1 MNSNIIN
8 VILIKKCYQKRDS
21 YEGCGKYSVRFEK
34 ITYAWEQR
42 KLSDCAEFRRGSF
55 PQPYG
60 NKDWYDGKGA
70 MPFVQV
76 ADVSSDMKLVNDTKQ
91 KISKLAQP
99 MSVFAEK
106 GSVLVTL
113 QGSIGRV
120 AITQYGAFVD
130 RTVLIFDKYKD
141 DIDKKF
147 WAYIIKEK
155 FEYEA
160 KKAPG
165 GTIKTITKEVLAN
178 FDLMLPCYAEQSILA
193 DYLIKLDHLITL
205 HQRKCDE
212 TKQLKKFML
221 QKMFPKNGEKNPEI
235 RFEGFTDDWE
245 QRKLSEI
252 CERIT
257 RKNRNNESDLPLTIA
272 SQFGLID
279 QRDFFNKVVAA
290 KDMSNYY
297 LLKKGEFAYNK
308 SYSNGFDYG
317 SIKRLNAYKQGCL
330 STLYICFGIT
340 SDEVESDY
348 LECFFDTLKWY
359 GDLSMICA
367 EGARNHGL
375 LNVDTKGFF
384 DEVTVDLP
392 KSLEE
397 QKRISVYMNALNRLI
412 TLHQRKCYELKN
424 LKQYMANHM
433 FVNQST
439 KCDRNIATNHKKLQ
453 ERTKEMGELESVI
466 EQRLIDQ
473 LCGGD
478 SQWTYRKDIRT
489 EEQLW
494 DNFKY
499 ILEQNNKAKLN
510 DMPLSESEFAK
521 IKNDVSHASFYDAG
535 KWQVGENGKV
545 YVHVQRGNET
555 LHLVVMNNEHIA
567 GGTSVYEVINQYQ
580 AFKTDEVDDK
590 RDRRF
595 DVTLLINGIPMI
607 HIELKNKDHSY
618 MDGYRQIEK
627 YISEGKFR
635 GLFSNIQMFVVSNA
649 VDTKYFAAARAAE
662 LAEGK
667 KFITGWVDNENY
679 PVCDYLDFAK
689 AVLRIPQA
697 HEMIAKYTVLDNEK
711 KKLLI
716 LRPYQIHAIEAM
728 RAASKRSISGYIWH
742 TTGSGKTMTSYKA
755 TRNLLMDIPSI
766 EKTIFL
772 IDRKDLDMQTKMAFQ
787 SYADNDTID
796 VDDTENVDALIRRLT
811 DGNRQMIV
819 TTRQKLQTMIAKRLQ
834 EGTKEYDKI
843 RNLRVA
849 FVVDECHRAVTPET
863 KRKIERFFAHSLWY
877 GFTGTPIFEENRYEQ
892 KGDLPQTTDE
902 LYGACL
908 HSYTIKNAIHD
919 EAVLG
924 FMVENLGPKKEDV
937 DDAVFETEEHMR
949 QVLDVVLNQSYTKL
963 GMQNGKGRTYEG
975 ILTVG
980 SIAKAQ
986 RYYELLKRIKAG
998 KDALKINEE
1007 ICKVVPDF
1015 PKFAITYSVTENDEA
1030 STVNQDKMR
1039 ESLQDYNEMFGT
1051 HYDVENIN
1059 AYNSN
1064 LNDRLARKEKR
1075 YMERSQQ
1082 LDLVIVVNRLLTGFD
1097 APCLSTLYMDRSPM
1111 SPQDI
1116 IQAFSRTNRLFDANK
1131 TYGQVV
1137 TFQSPKDFKKEIDR
1151 ALRLYSRGGEG
1162 VAVSEDWESVLDVF
1176 SIDIKTIHALGRTP
1190 EEISQLSREQKKSF
1204 IYAFRS
1210 LDKSFAHLKAFSRY
1224 REELLADYDFSQEEY
1239 ENYAAMYKNVME
1251 ELKKPKDEAENDNP
1265 VMDDY
1270 DLIAYSKM
1278 RVDFEYIVELLQGLV
1293 NYLDQSS
1300 NDFQD
1305 AIFAKNILAL
1315 REISKEFAEDNQK
1328 LGELL
1333 EQVIDNIEQDKDRYK
1348 GQDIAVVVNQ
1358 MRYDAID
1365 TEIKTFA
1372 KLWNLNEDDVRY
1384 EVYNYRDGEMA
1395 NENTFKDRA
1404 YASYKE
1410 GVEEPMPKFKFRKI
1424 IVEKFK
1430 HDLMENVLPLRN

>member
-1 MNSNIIN
+1 MNTPKI
-8 VILIKKCYQKRDS
+8 
-21 YEGCGKYSVRFEK
+21 RFK
-34 ITYAWEQR
+34 GFTDDWEQR
-42 KLSDCAEFRRGSF
+42 KVGEVTKELLDYDNFSSGLPLLTSSRSGLMYQSEYRGNATTENENTLFSVVPLNACTYRHMSDDSTFHL
-55 PQPYG
+55 
-60 NKDWYDGKGA
+60 NINT
-70 MPFVQV
+70 
-76 ADVSSDMKLVNDTKQ
+76 L
-91 KISKLAQP
+91 
-99 MSVFAEK
+99 EK
-106 GSVLVTL
+106 GLVSKEYPVFQENESNLKFIVQYINSSNSFTKFCTEQKKGGTRTRLYYKTL
-113 QGSIGRV
+113 CE
-120 AITQYGAFVD
+120 
-130 RTVLIFDKYKD
+130 YKLMMPS
-141 DIDKKF
+141 
-147 WAYIIKEK
+147 IKEQN
-155 FEYEA
+155 
-160 KKAPG
+160 
-165 GTIKTITKEVLAN
+165 KTAN
-178 FDLMLPCYAEQSILA
+178 FFDT
-193 DYLIKLDHLITL
+193 LDHLITL

-235 RFEGFTDDWE
+235 RFKGFTDDWE
-245 QRKLSEI
+245 QRKLGEL
-252 CERIT
+252 CNIT
-257 RKNRNNESDLPLTIA
+257 TGKLDANAMVSDGQYDFYTSGIDVFKIDVAAFEGPAITIA
-272 SQFGLID
+272 G
-279 QRDFFNKVVAA
+279 
-290 KDMSNYY
+290 
-297 LLKKGEFAYNK
+297 
-308 SYSNGFDYG
+308 NGASVGYMHLADGKF
-317 SIKRLNAYKQGCL
+317 NAYQRTYVL
-330 STLYICFGIT
+330 TDFLADRQF
-340 SDEVESDY
+340 
-348 LECFFDTLKWY
+348 
-359 GDLSMICA
+359 
-367 EGARNHGL
+367 
-375 LNVDTKGFF
+375 LNVAIGNELPNKIQE
-384 DEVTVDLP
+384 EVRGSGIPYIVLNMLTDLAIP
-392 KSLEE
+392 FPSHEE
-397 QKRISVYMNALNRLI
+397 QYAIGVYFQQLDHLI
-412 TLHQRKCYELKN
+412 TLHQRKCCELKK

-433 FVNQST
+433 FVNQSI

-819 TTRQKLQTMIAKRLQ
+819 TTRQKLQTMITKRLQ
-834 EGTKEYDKI
+834 EGTKEYEKI

-863 KRKIERFFAHSLWY
+863 KRRIERFFAHSLWY

-1039 ESLQDYNEMFGT
+1039 ESLQDYNAMFGT
-1051 HYDVENIN
+1051 HYDIENIN

-1176 SIDIKTIHALGRTP
+1176 SIDVKTIHALGRTP

-1251 ELKKPKDEAENDNP
+1251 ELKKPKDEAENDDP
-1265 VMDDY
+1265 VMDDS
-1270 DLIAYSKM
+1270 DC
-1278 RVDFEYIVELLQGLV
+1278 VQ
-1293 NYLDQSS
+1293 
-1300 NDFQD
+1300 QD
-1305 AIFAKNILAL
+1305 AGGFRVYCRIVAGI
-1315 REISKEFAEDNQK
+1315 
-1328 LGELL
+1328 GELSGSV
-1333 EQVIDNIEQDKDRYK
+1333 EQ
-1348 GQDIAVVVNQ
+1348 
-1358 MRYDAID
+1358 
-1365 TEIKTFA
+1365 
-1372 KLWNLNEDDVRY
+1372 
-1384 EVYNYRDGEMA
+1384 
-1395 NENTFKDRA
+1395 
-1404 YASYKE
+1404 
-1410 GVEEPMPKFKFRKI
+1410 
-1424 IVEKFK
+1424 
-1430 HDLMENVLPLRN
+1430 

>member
-1 MNSNIIN
+1 MGEVCEIKDSARIPNSEWSESGVPYIRASDVTNENTDGVLFISQERYEFYKNRTGAPTKDDVLFNGGGEIGKSLLITDEKPIYVQGGAVLYAQTSKSRELVGQYLKTYFETTN
-8 VILIKKCYQKRDS
+8 AKSYIDAASAGGTMRHFTLKPSQIMRILMP
-21 YEGCGKYSVRFEK
+21 SVEEQEK
-34 ITYAWEQR
+34 IGEY
-42 KLSDCAEFRRGSF
+42 
-55 PQPYG
+55 
-60 NKDWYDGKGA
+60 
-70 MPFVQV
+70 
-76 ADVSSDMKLVNDTKQ
+76 
-91 KISKLAQP
+91 
-99 MSVFAEK
+99 FA
-106 GSVLVTL
+106 
-113 QGSIGRV
+113 
-120 AITQYGAFVD
+120 
-130 RTVLIFDKYKD
+130 
-141 DIDKKF
+141 
-147 WAYIIKEK
+147 
-155 FEYEA
+155 
-160 KKAPG
+160 
-165 GTIKTITKEVLAN
+165 N
-178 FDLMLPCYAEQSILA
+178 
-193 DYLIKLDHLITL
+193 LDQLITL

-221 QKMFPKNGEKNPEI
+221 QKMFPENGEKNPEI

-245 QRKLSEI
+245 QRKFGEI
-252 CERIT
+252 VLR
-257 RKNRNNESDLPLTIA
+257 ESLARESTIDLPYVEYEDVIA
-272 SQFGLID
+272 EEGRI
-279 QRDFFNKVVAA
+279 NKDIR
-290 KDMSNYY
+290 KKEGI
-297 LLKKGEFAYNK
+297 KKGIFFDGSQVLYGKLRPYLHNWLNPDFSGVAVGDWWVLKPNNVDKNFIYRLIQTQQFDDIANQSTGSKMPRADWNLVSNTEFAIPTSQVEQTKIGGY
-308 SYSNGFDYG
+308 F
-317 SIKRLNAYKQGCL
+317 
-330 STLYICFGIT
+330 STL
-340 SDEVESDY
+340 D
-348 LECFFDTLKWY
+348 
-359 GDLSMICA
+359 
-367 EGARNHGL
+367 N
-375 LNVDTKGFF
+375 
-384 DEVTVDLP
+384 
-392 KSLEE
+392 
-397 QKRISVYMNALNRLI
+397 LI
-412 TLHQRKCYELKN
+412 TLHQRKCCELKK

-510 DMPLSESEFAK
+510 DMPLSDSEFAK

-627 YISEGKFR
+627 YVSEGKFR
-635 GLFSNIQMFVVSNA
+635 GLFSNVQMFVVSNA
-649 VDTKYFAAARAAE
+649 VDTKYFAAATAAE
-662 LAEGK
+662 LDKGK
-667 KFITGWVDNENY
+667 KFITGWVDEENS
-679 PVCDYLDFAK
+679 PVCDYLDFAE

-697 HEMIAKYTVLDNEK
+697 HEMIAKYMVLDNEK

-728 RAASKRSISGYIWH
+728 RAASKRGMSGFIWH

-766 EKTIFL
+766 EKTVFL

-796 VDDTENVDALIRRLT
+796 VDDTENVDALIRRMA

-819 TTRQKLQTMIAKRLQ
+819 TTRQKLQTMITKKLQ
-834 EGTKEYDKI
+834 EGTKEYEKI

-902 LYGACL
+902 LYGKCL
-908 HSYTIKNAIHD
+908 HSYTIQNAIHD

-937 DDAVFETEEHMR
+937 DESVFETEEHMR

-986 RYYELLKRIKAG
+986 RYYELLKRIKEG

-1137 TFQSPKDFKKEIDR
+1137 TFQSPKDFKKKIDR
-1151 ALRLYSRGGEG
+1151 ALELYSRGGES
-1162 VAVSEDWESVLDVF
+1162 VAISEDWESVREAF
-1176 SIDIKTIHALGRTP
+1176 SIAVKTIHAIGRTP

-1251 ELKKPKDEAENDNP
+1251 ELKKPKDEAENDDP

-1430 HDLMENVLPLRN
+1430 HDLMENVLPLRD

>member
-1 MNSNIIN
+1 MCKRIFKEQTSEEGEVPFYKIGTFGGIPDAYITRELFEEYKKNYQYPNKGD
-8 VILIKKCYQKRDS
+8 ILIS
-21 YEGCGKYSVRFEK
+21 AS
-34 ITYAWEQR
+34 
-42 KLSDCAEFRRGSF
+42 
-55 PQPYG
+55 
-60 NKDWYDGKGA
+60 
-70 MPFVQV
+70 
-76 ADVSSDMKLVNDTKQ
+76 
-91 KISKLAQP
+91 
-99 MSVFAEK
+99 
-106 GSVLVTL
+106 
-113 QGSIGRV
+113 GSIGRTV
-120 AITQYGAFVD
+120 EYTGKDEYYQDSNIVWLKHENDLDNSFLKVLYGV
-130 RTVLIFDKYKD
+130 IE
-141 DIDKKF
+141 
-147 WAYIIKEK
+147 WSCE
-155 FEYEA
+155 
-160 KKAPG
+160 G
-165 GTIKTITKEVLAN
+165 STIKRLYNDN
-178 FDLMLPCYAEQSILA
+178 FLKTEFMLPKIEEQIKIGEYFS
-193 DYLIKLDHLITL
+193 KLDHLITL

-245 QRKLSEI
+245 QRKVSELF
-252 CERIT
+252 RVT
-257 RKNRNNESDLPLTIA
+257 RGYVLAATQTNTTKTDEKPYPVYS
-272 SQFGLID
+272 SQTKDKGL
-279 QRDFFNKVVAA
+279 
-290 KDMSNYY
+290 MGYY
-297 LLKKGEFAYNK
+297 K
-308 SYSNGFDYG
+308 
-317 SIKRLNAYKQGCL
+317 
-330 STLYICFGIT
+330 
-340 SDEVESDY
+340 DY
-348 LECFFDTLKWY
+348 LYEDAITWTTDGANAGTVNYRAGKFYCTNVCGVL
-359 GDLSMICA
+359 LSNEVKANQMIA
-367 EGARNHGL
+367 E
-375 LNVDTKGFF
+375 
-384 DEVTVDLP
+384 
-392 KSLEE
+392 
-397 QKRISVYMNALNRLI
+397 ALNNVAKGYVSYVGNPKLMNNVMADIVIQIPTQAEEREMLSSLFASLDYLI
-412 TLHQRKCYELKN
+412 TLHQRKCCELKK

-433 FVNQST
+433 FVNQSI
-439 KCDRNIATNHKKLQ
+439 KCDRDIATNHKKLQ

-667 KFITGWVDNENY
+667 KFITGWVDEKNH

-728 RAASKRSISGYIWH
+728 RAASKRGISGYIWH

-819 TTRQKLQTMIAKRLQ
+819 TTRQKLQTMITKRLQ
-834 EGTKEYDKI
+834 EGTKEYEKI

-986 RYYELLKRIKAG
+986 RYYELLKRVKAG

-1007 ICKVVPDF
+1007 IGKVVPDF

-1039 ESLQDYNEMFGT
+1039 ESLQDYNAMFGT
-1051 HYDVENIN
+1051 HYDIENIN

-1176 SIDIKTIHALGRTP
+1176 SIDVKTIHALGRTP

-1251 ELKKPKDEAENDNP
+1251 ELKKPKDEAENDDP

-1430 HDLMENVLPLRN
+1430 HDLMENVLPLRD

>member
-1 MNSNIIN
+1 MNTPKI
-8 VILIKKCYQKRDS
+8 
-21 YEGCGKYSVRFEK
+21 RFK
-34 ITYAWEQR
+34 GFKDDWEQR
-42 KLSDCAEFRRGSF
+42 KLGDVFKEYSEKHHEELPALTI
-55 PQPYG
+55 
-60 NKDWYDGKGA
+60 
-70 MPFVQV
+70 VQ
-76 ADVSSDMKLVNDTKQ
+76 
-91 KISKLAQP
+91 
-99 MSVFAEK
+99 
-106 GSVLVTL
+106 G
-113 QGSIGRV
+113 
-120 AITQYGAFVD
+120 
-130 RTVLIFDKYKD
+130 
-141 DIDKKF
+141 
-147 WAYIIKEK
+147 
-155 FEYEA
+155 
-160 KKAPG
+160 G
-165 GTIKTITKEVLAN
+165 GTILREESDRSLQYDKSNLSGYKMVKKDDFIVHLRSFEGGLEKANSDGIISPAYHTMHGDNVDSRFYYPYFRSYDFINRKLVAHVYGIRDGRSIDIDGMKSIEIPYTSYEEQKTIG
-178 FDLMLPCYAEQSILA
+178 
-193 DYLIKLDHLITL
+193 DYLDSLDYLITL

-245 QRKLSEI
+245 QRKLGDVCSRVQGNDGRME
-252 CERIT
+252 
-257 RKNRNNESDLPLTIA
+257 LPTLTISA
-272 SQFGLID
+272 GNGWMRQEDRFSGNIAGKEQ
-279 QRDFFNKVVAA
+279 K
-290 KDMSNYY
+290 NYT
-297 LLKKGEFAYNK
+297 LLRKGELSYNHGNSKLAKYGTVFSLQTYEEALVPRVYHSFKVKEGNCDFVEYYFATK
-308 SYSNGFDYG
+308 LPD
-317 SIKRLNAYKQGCL
+317 REL
-330 STLYICFGIT
+330 SKLI
-340 SDEVESDY
+340 SS
-348 LECFFDTLKWY
+348 
-359 GDLSMICA
+359 
-367 EGARNHGL
+367 GARMDGL
-375 LNVDTKGFF
+375 LNIGY
-384 DEVTVDLP
+384 DEFMGIQMKFPSTLEQR
-392 KSLEE
+392 KISLYFR
-397 QKRISVYMNALNRLI
+397 KLDHLI
-412 TLHQRKCYELKN
+412 TLHQRKCCELKKM
-424 LKQYMANHM
+424 KQYMTNHM
-433 FVNQST
+433 FVNHSI
-439 KCDRNIATNHKKLQ
+439 KCDRDIATNHKKLQ

-819 TTRQKLQTMIAKRLQ
+819 TTRQKLQTMITKRLQ

-937 DDAVFETEEHMR
+937 DDSVFETEEHMR

-963 GMQNGKGRTYEG
+963 GMQNGKGRTYEA

-1039 ESLQDYNEMFGT
+1039 ESLQDYNGMFGT
-1051 HYDVENIN
+1051 HYDIENIN

-1162 VAVSEDWESVLDVF
+1162 VAVSEDWESVLDDF
-1176 SIDIKTIHALGRTP
+1176 SIDVKTIHALGRTP

-1251 ELKKPKDEAENDNP
+1251 ELKKPKDEAENDDP

-1293 NYLDQSS
+1293 NYLDQSN

-1305 AIFAKNILAL
+1305 AIFTKNILTL

-1430 HDLMENVLPLRN
+1430 HDLMENVLPLRD

>member
-1 MNSNIIN
+1 MNTPKI
-8 VILIKKCYQKRDS
+8 
-21 YEGCGKYSVRFEK
+21 RFK
-34 ITYAWEQR
+34 GFTDDWEQR
-42 KLSDCAEFRRGSF
+42 KVGEVTKELLDYDNFSSGLPLLTSSRSGLMYQSEYRGNATTENENTLFSVVPLNACTYRHMSDDSTFHL
-55 PQPYG
+55 
-60 NKDWYDGKGA
+60 NINT
-70 MPFVQV
+70 
-76 ADVSSDMKLVNDTKQ
+76 L
-91 KISKLAQP
+91 
-99 MSVFAEK
+99 EK
-106 GSVLVTL
+106 GLVSKEYPVFQENESNLKFIVQYINSSNSFTKFCTEQKKGGTRTRLYYKTL
-113 QGSIGRV
+113 CE
-120 AITQYGAFVD
+120 
-130 RTVLIFDKYKD
+130 YKLMMPS
-141 DIDKKF
+141 
-147 WAYIIKEK
+147 IKEQN
-155 FEYEA
+155 
-160 KKAPG
+160 
-165 GTIKTITKEVLAN
+165 KTAN
-178 FDLMLPCYAEQSILA
+178 FFDT
-193 DYLIKLDHLITL
+193 LDHLITL

-235 RFEGFTDDWE
+235 RFKGFTDDWE
-245 QRKLSEI
+245 QRKLGEL
-252 CERIT
+252 CNIT
-257 RKNRNNESDLPLTIA
+257 TGKLDANAMVSDGQYDFYTSGIDVFKIDVAAFEGPAITIA
-272 SQFGLID
+272 G
-279 QRDFFNKVVAA
+279 
-290 KDMSNYY
+290 
-297 LLKKGEFAYNK
+297 
-308 SYSNGFDYG
+308 NGASVGYMHLADGKF
-317 SIKRLNAYKQGCL
+317 NAYQRTYVL
-330 STLYICFGIT
+330 TDFLADRQF
-340 SDEVESDY
+340 
-348 LECFFDTLKWY
+348 
-359 GDLSMICA
+359 
-367 EGARNHGL
+367 
-375 LNVDTKGFF
+375 LNVAIGNELPNKIQE
-384 DEVTVDLP
+384 EVRGSGIPYIVLNMLTDLAIP
-392 KSLEE
+392 FPSHEE
-397 QKRISVYMNALNRLI
+397 QYAIGVYFQQLDHLI
-412 TLHQRKCYELKN
+412 TLHQRKCCELKK

-433 FVNQST
+433 FVNHSI

-510 DMPLSESEFAK
+510 DTPLSDSEFAK

-1051 HYDVENIN
+1051 HYDIENIN

-1176 SIDIKTIHALGRTP
+1176 SIDVKTIHALGRTP
-1190 EEISQLSREQKKSF
+1190 EEIRQLSREQKKSF

-1251 ELKKPKDEAENDNP
+1251 ELKKPKDEAENDDP

-1404 YASYKE
+1404 YASYKA

-1430 HDLMENVLPLRN
+1430 HDLMENVLPLRD

>member
-1 MNSNIIN
+1 MNTPKI
-8 VILIKKCYQKRDS
+8 
-21 YEGCGKYSVRFEK
+21 RFK
-34 ITYAWEQR
+34 GFKDDWEQR
-42 KLSDCAEFRRGSF
+42 KFEDVGTVAMCKRIFKEQTSEEGEVPFYKIGTFGGIPDAYITRELFEEYKKNYQY
-55 PQPYG
+55 P
-60 NKDWYDGKGA
+60 NKGDI
-70 MPFVQV
+70 
-76 ADVSSDMKLVNDTKQ
+76 L
-91 KISKLAQP
+91 ISA
-99 MSVFAEK
+99 S
-106 GSVLVTL
+106 
-113 QGSIGRV
+113 GSIGRTV
-120 AITQYGAFVD
+120 EYTGKDEYYQDSNIVWLKHENDLDNSFLKVLYGV
-130 RTVLIFDKYKD
+130 IE
-141 DIDKKF
+141 
-147 WAYIIKEK
+147 WSCE
-155 FEYEA
+155 
-160 KKAPG
+160 G
-165 GTIKTITKEVLAN
+165 STIKRLYNDN
-178 FDLMLPCYAEQSILA
+178 FLKTEFMLPKIEEQIKIGEYFS
-193 DYLIKLDHLITL
+193 KLDHLITL

-235 RFEGFTDDWE
+235 RFEGFTDAWE
-245 QRKLSEI
+245 QRKLDTVAKFSKGSGYSKGDLIETGTPI
-252 CERIT
+252 ILYGRLYTKYETSISDVDTYVEAKEGSVYSKGGEVIVPASGETAEDIARAATVDKSGILLGGDL
-257 RKNRNNESDLPLTIA
+257 NVVMPNEDINSAFLAI
-272 SQFGLID
+272 SI
-279 QRDFFNKVVAA
+279 
-290 KDMSNYY
+290 
-297 LLKKGEFAYNK
+297 
-308 SYSNGFDYG
+308 SNGNSQRELAKKAQGKSVVHIHNEEIRNLIVPFPIKAEQNRIVDYF
-317 SIKRLNAYKQGCL
+317 
-330 STLYICFGIT
+330 STL
-340 SDEVESDY
+340 D
-348 LECFFDTLKWY
+348 
-359 GDLSMICA
+359 
-367 EGARNHGL
+367 H
-375 LNVDTKGFF
+375 
-384 DEVTVDLP
+384 
-392 KSLEE
+392 
-397 QKRISVYMNALNRLI
+397 LI
-412 TLHQRKCYELKN
+412 TLHQRKCCELKK

-433 FVNQST
+433 FVNQSI

-510 DMPLSESEFAK
+510 DTPLSESEFAK

-580 AFKTDEVDDK
+580 AFKTDEMDDK

-635 GLFSNIQMFVVSNA
+635 GLFSNVQMFVVSNA

-1430 HDLMENVLPLRN
+1430 HDLMENVLPLRD

>member
-1 MNSNIIN
+1 MNTPKI
-8 VILIKKCYQKRDS
+8 
-21 YEGCGKYSVRFEK
+21 RFK
-34 ITYAWEQR
+34 GFTDDWEQR
-42 KLSDCAEFRRGSF
+42 KVGEVTKELLDYDNFSSGLPLLTSSRSGLMYQSEYRGNATTENENTLFSVVPLNACTYRHMSDDSTFHL
-55 PQPYG
+55 
-60 NKDWYDGKGA
+60 NINT
-70 MPFVQV
+70 
-76 ADVSSDMKLVNDTKQ
+76 L
-91 KISKLAQP
+91 
-99 MSVFAEK
+99 EK
-106 GSVLVTL
+106 GLVSKEYPVFQENESNLKFIVQYINSSNSFTKFCTEQKKGGTRTRLYYKTL
-113 QGSIGRV
+113 CE
-120 AITQYGAFVD
+120 
-130 RTVLIFDKYKD
+130 YKLMMPS
-141 DIDKKF
+141 
-147 WAYIIKEK
+147 IKEQN
-155 FEYEA
+155 
-160 KKAPG
+160 
-165 GTIKTITKEVLAN
+165 KTAN
-178 FDLMLPCYAEQSILA
+178 FFDT
-193 DYLIKLDHLITL
+193 LDHLITL

-235 RFEGFTDDWE
+235 RFKGFTDDWE
-245 QRKLSEI
+245 QRKLGEMV
-252 CERIT
+252 
-257 RKNRNNESDLPLTIA
+257 
-272 SQFGLID
+272 ID
-279 QRDFFNKVVAA
+279 HNAGIYISK
-290 KDMSNYY
+290 
-297 LLKKGEFAYNK
+297 E
-308 SYSNGFDYG
+308 DYG
-317 SIKRLNAYKQGCL
+317 EGTNVIGVGNIYDRDIFDGEIYRLGPVNDDKFILEENDIIYGESSLVPEGIARTVCVGKNGAGSAFAWHTRRVKLDKNIVNSHVATLELNYLHEIRKYL
-330 STLYICFGIT
+330 VSVSTQTALTGMTTEGYFGAT
-340 SDEVESDY
+340 LTLPSVEEQQVISDY
-348 LECFFDTLKWY
+348 FKNIDY
-359 GDLSMICA
+359 
-367 EGARNHGL
+367 
-375 LNVDTKGFF
+375 
-384 DEVTVDLP
+384 
-392 KSLEE
+392 
-397 QKRISVYMNALNRLI
+397 LI
-412 TLHQRKCYELKN
+412 TLHQRKCCELKK
-424 LKQYMANHM
+424 LKQYMASHM
-433 FVNQST
+433 FVNQSI

-510 DMPLSESEFAK
+510 DTPLSESEFAK

-819 TTRQKLQTMIAKRLQ
+819 TTRQKLQTMITKRLQ

-1039 ESLQDYNEMFGT
+1039 ESLQDYNGMFGT
-1051 HYDVENIN
+1051 HYDIENIN

-1176 SIDIKTIHALGRTP
+1176 SIDVKTIHALGRTP

-1251 ELKKPKDEAENDNP
+1251 ELKKPKDEAENDDP

-1430 HDLMENVLPLRN
+1430 HDLMENVLPLRD

>member
-1 MNSNIIN
+1 MCSIITKQTGFDYTTTIKPSLVTKKEEDTYSFIQNKDFEGMNIN
-8 VILIKKCYQKRDS
+8 LDTDFYIPI
-21 YEGCGKYSVRFEK
+21 SVAERYPK
-34 ITYAWEQR
+34 ITLDQPSLLISISGRIGNVGLYSLQSKAFIGGAVGIC
-42 KLSDCAEFRRGSF
+42 KLNNIE
-55 PQPYG
+55 
-60 NKDWYDGKGA
+60 DGK
-70 MPFVQV
+70 
-76 ADVSSDMKLVNDTKQ
+76 
-91 KISKLAQP
+91 
-99 MSVFAEK
+99 
-106 GSVLVTL
+106 
-113 QGSIGRV
+113 
-120 AITQYGAFVD
+120 
-130 RTVLIFDKYKD
+130 TVLYELLSPFGQKYFSSLVKASSHANITVE
-141 DIDKKF
+141 DIRN
-147 WAYIIKEK
+147 I
-155 FEYEA
+155 
-160 KKAPG
+160 
-165 GTIKTITKEVLAN
+165 EVL
-178 FDLMLPCYAEQSILA
+178 LPKSVKEERRIN
-193 DYLIKLDHLITL
+193 IFFEKLDHLITL
-205 HQRKCDE
+205 HQRKCCE
-212 TKQLKKFML
+212 LKK
-221 QKMFPKNGEKNPEI
+221 
-235 RFEGFTDDWE
+235 
-245 QRKLSEI
+245 
-252 CERIT
+252 
-257 RKNRNNESDLPLTIA
+257 
-272 SQFGLID
+272 
-279 QRDFFNKVVAA
+279 
-290 KDMSNYY
+290 
-297 LLKKGEFAYNK
+297 
-308 SYSNGFDYG
+308 
-317 SIKRLNAYKQGCL
+317 
-330 STLYICFGIT
+330 
-340 SDEVESDY
+340 
-348 LECFFDTLKWY
+348 
-359 GDLSMICA
+359 
-367 EGARNHGL
+367 
-375 LNVDTKGFF
+375 
-384 DEVTVDLP
+384 
-392 KSLEE
+392 
-397 QKRISVYMNALNRLI
+397 
-412 TLHQRKCYELKN
+412 

-510 DMPLSESEFAK
+510 DTPLSESEFAK

-819 TTRQKLQTMIAKRLQ
+819 TTRQKLQTMITKRLQ

-1039 ESLQDYNEMFGT
+1039 ESLQDYNGMFGT
-1051 HYDVENIN
+1051 HYDIENIN

-1162 VAVSEDWESVLDVF
+1162 VAVSEDWESVLDDF
-1176 SIDIKTIHALGRTP
+1176 SIDVKTIHALGRTP

-1251 ELKKPKDEAENDNP
+1251 ELKKPKDETETDDP

-1293 NYLDQSS
+1293 NYLDQSN

-1305 AIFAKNILAL
+1305 AIFAKNILTL

-1404 YASYKE
+1404 YASYKA

-1430 HDLMENVLPLRN
+1430 HDLMENVLPLRD

>member
-1 MNSNIIN
+1 MSFGADKIISVANMYFKQDIKESGDDYMKTYN
-8 VILIKKCYQKRDS
+8 VMRLGDIA
-21 YEGCGKYSVRFEK
+21 FE
-34 ITYAWEQR
+34 
-42 KLSDCAEFRRGSF
+42 
-55 PQPYG
+55 G
-60 NKDWYDGKGA
+60 NKSKNYAHGRFVENTIGDGIVSHVFDVFRPIVDYDLSYWKYFINNEGIMGRIMARCTKSST
-70 MPFVQV
+70 MMTNLV
-76 ADVSSDMKLVNDTKQ
+76 ANDFLKE
-91 KISKLAQP
+91 
-99 MSVFAEK
+99 F
-106 GSVLVTL
+106 VLVPAL
-113 QGSIGRV
+113 
-120 AITQYGAFVD
+120 
-130 RTVLIFDKYKD
+130 
-141 DIDKKF
+141 
-147 WAYIIKEK
+147 
-155 FEYEA
+155 
-160 KKAPG
+160 
-165 GTIKTITKEVLAN
+165 
-178 FDLMLPCYAEQSILA
+178 AEQKEIGE
-193 DYLIKLDHLITL
+193 YFRNLDNLITL

-212 TKQLKKFML
+212 TKELKKYML
-221 QKMFPKNGEKNPEI
+221 QKMFPKDGEKNPEI

-245 QRKLSEI
+245 QRKLGDVCSRVQGNDGRME
-252 CERIT
+252 
-257 RKNRNNESDLPLTIA
+257 LPTLTISA
-272 SQFGLID
+272 GNGWMRQEDRFSGNIAGKEQ
-279 QRDFFNKVVAA
+279 K
-290 KDMSNYY
+290 NYT
-297 LLKKGEFAYNK
+297 LLRKGELSYNHGNSKLAKYGTVFSLQTYEEALVPRVYHSFKVKEGNCDFVEYYFATK
-308 SYSNGFDYG
+308 LPD
-317 SIKRLNAYKQGCL
+317 REL
-330 STLYICFGIT
+330 SKLI
-340 SDEVESDY
+340 SS
-348 LECFFDTLKWY
+348 
-359 GDLSMICA
+359 
-367 EGARNHGL
+367 GARMDGL
-375 LNVDTKGFF
+375 LNIGY
-384 DEVTVDLP
+384 DEFMGIQMKFPSTLEQR
-392 KSLEE
+392 KISLYFR
-397 QKRISVYMNALNRLI
+397 KLDHLI

-433 FVNQST
+433 FVNHSI

-510 DMPLSESEFAK
+510 DTPLSDSEFAK

-819 TTRQKLQTMIAKRLQ
+819 TTRQKLQTMITKRLQ

-949 QVLDVVLNQSYTKL
+949 QVLDVILNQSYTKL

-986 RYYELLKRIKAG
+986 RYYELLKRIKEG

-1030 STVNQDKMR
+1030 STVNQDKIR
-1039 ESLQDYNEMFGT
+1039 ESMKDYNEMFGT

-1075 YMERSQQ
+1075 YLERSQQ

-1097 APCLSTLYMDRSPM
+1097 APCLSTLYMDRQPM

-1137 TFQSPKDFKKEIDR
+1137 TFQSPKEFKKEIDR

-1162 VAVSEDWESVLDVF
+1162 VAVSEDWNSVRETF
-1176 SIDIKTIHALGRTP
+1176 SIAVKTIHAMGRTP
-1190 EEISQLSREQKKSF
+1190 EEIHQLSREQKKAF
-1204 IYAFRS
+1204 VYAFRG

-1224 REELLADYDFSQEEY
+1224 REELLTEYDFSQEEY

-1251 ELKKPKDEAENDNP
+1251 ELKDPKDKTEKEDP

-1293 NYLDQSS
+1293 NYLDQTHD
-1300 NDFQD
+1300 DFQD

-1315 REISKEFAEDNQK
+1315 REISKEFAEDNQQ
-1328 LGELL
+1328 LGALL
-1333 EQVIDNIEQDKDRYK
+1333 QQVIDNIEQDKARYK
-1348 GQDIAVVVNQ
+1348 GQDIGVVINQ

-1365 TEIKTFA
+1365 TEIRTFA

-1384 EVYNYRDGEMA
+1384 EVYHYRDGKME

-1410 GVEEPMPKFKFRKI
+1410 GVEEPMPPFKFRKI

-1430 HDLMENVLPLRN
+1430 HDLMENVLPLRD

>member
-1 MNSNIIN
+1 MN
-8 VILIKKCYQKRDS
+8 
-21 YEGCGKYSVRFEK
+21 
-34 ITYAWEQR
+34 T
-42 KLSDCAEFRRGSF
+42 
-55 PQPYG
+55 
-60 NKDWYDGKGA
+60 
-70 MPFVQV
+70 
-76 ADVSSDMKLVNDTKQ
+76 
-91 KISKLAQP
+91 
-99 MSVFAEK
+99 
-106 GSVLVTL
+106 
-113 QGSIGRV
+113 
-120 AITQYGAFVD
+120 
-130 RTVLIFDKYKD
+130 
-141 DIDKKF
+141 
-147 WAYIIKEK
+147 
-155 FEYEA
+155 
-160 KKAPG
+160 
-165 GTIKTITKEVLAN
+165 
-178 FDLMLPCYAEQSILA
+178 
-193 DYLIKLDHLITL
+193 
-205 HQRKCDE
+205 
-212 TKQLKKFML
+212 
-221 QKMFPKNGEKNPEI
+221 PKI
-235 RFEGFTDDWE
+235 RFKGFKDDWE

-359 GDLSMICA
+359 GDVSMICA

-375 LNVDTKGFF
+375 LNVDTTGFF

-412 TLHQRKCYELKN
+412 TLHQRKCDETKQLKKFMLQKMFPKNGEKNPEIRFKGFTDDWEQRKLKN
-424 LKQYMANHM
+424 LIEEYKETVDSSCALPILTSSKTEGVILQEEHFGRKQNHDITGYNILPRNYCTYRNRSDGVDFTFNINKCCDKGIISKFYPVFCGKENDTFFISLVLNNSDEVVREIGYTCTGTGQKVLSFLDLQKMHLRVPTSNEQKKIAGFFTGLDDLITLHQRKCCELKKFKQYVANHM
-433 FVNQST
+433 FVNQSI

-510 DMPLSESEFAK
+510 DTPLSDSEFAK

-819 TTRQKLQTMIAKRLQ
+819 TTRQKLQTMITKRLQ

-1007 ICKVVPDF
+1007 ISKVVPDF

-1039 ESLQDYNEMFGT
+1039 ESLQDYNAMFGT

-1176 SIDIKTIHALGRTP
+1176 SIDVKTIHALGRTP

-1251 ELKKPKDEAENDNP
+1251 ELKKPKDEAENDDP

-1430 HDLMENVLPLRN
+1430 HDLMENVLPLRD

>member
-1 MNSNIIN
+1 MNTPKI
-8 VILIKKCYQKRDS
+8 
-21 YEGCGKYSVRFEK
+21 RFK
-34 ITYAWEQR
+34 GFKDDWEQR
-42 KLSDCAEFRRGSF
+42 KLGDSCKLNGRIGFRGYTEKDIVTKEIGGVLTFSPTNIVDNKLTMECKNTYITREKYDESPEIKIFNGDILFVKTGSTL
-55 PQPYG
+55 
-60 NKDWYDGKGA
+60 GKSA
-70 MPFVQV
+70 
-76 ADVSSDMKLVNDTKQ
+76 
-91 KISKLAQP
+91 
-99 MSVFAEK
+99 
-106 GSVLVTL
+106 LVTGL
-113 QGSIGRV
+113 KEDASINPQIVVMRV
-120 AITQYGAFVD
+120 EKDKETFMSN
-130 RTVLIFDKYKD
+130 VLITDGIKKQVTAVKIGGAVPTMTETELKNIKY
-141 DIDKKF
+141 
-147 WAYIIKEK
+147 YEPVEKEEQK
-155 FEYEA
+155 RIGQYFEH
-160 KKAPG
+160 
-165 GTIKTITKEVLAN
+165 
-178 FDLMLPCYAEQSILA
+178 
-193 DYLIKLDHLITL
+193 LDHLITL

-235 RFEGFTDDWE
+235 RFEGFTDAWE
-245 QRKLSEI
+245 QRKLDTVAKFSKGSGYSKGDLIETGTPI
-252 CERIT
+252 ILYGRLYTKYETSISDVDTYVEAKEGSVYSKGGEVIVPASGETAEDIARAATVDKSGILLGGDL
-257 RKNRNNESDLPLTIA
+257 NVVMPNEDINSAFLAI
-272 SQFGLID
+272 SI
-279 QRDFFNKVVAA
+279 
-290 KDMSNYY
+290 
-297 LLKKGEFAYNK
+297 
-308 SYSNGFDYG
+308 SNGNSQRELAKKAQGKSVVHIHNEEIRNLIVPFPIKAEQNRIVDYF
-317 SIKRLNAYKQGCL
+317 
-330 STLYICFGIT
+330 STL
-340 SDEVESDY
+340 D
-348 LECFFDTLKWY
+348 
-359 GDLSMICA
+359 
-367 EGARNHGL
+367 H
-375 LNVDTKGFF
+375 
-384 DEVTVDLP
+384 
-392 KSLEE
+392 
-397 QKRISVYMNALNRLI
+397 LI
-412 TLHQRKCYELKN
+412 TLHQRKCCELKK

-433 FVNQST
+433 FVNQSI

-510 DMPLSESEFAK
+510 DTPLSESEFAK

-580 AFKTDEVDDK
+580 AFKTDEMDDK

-635 GLFSNIQMFVVSNA
+635 GLFSNVQMFVVSNA

-1430 HDLMENVLPLRN
+1430 HDLMENVLPLRD

>member
-1 MNSNIIN
+1 MNTPKI
-8 VILIKKCYQKRDS
+8 
-21 YEGCGKYSVRFEK
+21 RFKGFEDD
-34 ITYAWEQR
+34 WEQR
-42 KLSDCAEFRRGSF
+42 KLGEVSSKITKKNQDIVVDEVFTNSAE
-55 PQPYG
+55 YG
-60 NKDWYDGKGA
+60 IISQRDFFDKDIANFENIDGYYIVEPNDFVYNPRISTTAPFGPIKRNKLERTGA
-70 MPFVQV
+70 MSPLYYVFRPHDIDLSYLECFFQTSCWHTFMRFNGNTG
-76 ADVSSDMKLVNDTKQ
+76 ARSDRFAITDKVFDEMPISMPQDIEEQQ
-91 KISKLAQP
+91 KI
-99 MSVFAEK
+99 
-106 GSVLVTL
+106 GSYF
-113 QGSIGRV
+113 S
-120 AITQYGAFVD
+120 
-130 RTVLIFDKYKD
+130 
-141 DIDKKF
+141 
-147 WAYIIKEK
+147 
-155 FEYEA
+155 
-160 KKAPG
+160 
-165 GTIKTITKEVLAN
+165 
-178 FDLMLPCYAEQSILA
+178 S
-193 DYLIKLDHLITL
+193 LDNLITL

-235 RFEGFTDDWE
+235 RFKGFTDDWE
-245 QRKLSEI
+245 QRKLIDYLDVSNE
-252 CERIT
+252 
-257 RKNRNNESDLPLTIA
+257 KN
-272 SQFGLID
+272 
-279 QRDFFNKVVAA
+279 
-290 KDMSNYY
+290 
-297 LLKKGEFAYNK
+297 KKGDYKKTDVLSVSGEVGIVNQIEFQGRSFAGVSVENYGIVNAGDIVYTKSPLKANPYGIIKTNK
-308 SYSNGFDYG
+308 GKVG
-317 SIKRLNAYKQGCL
+317 IV
-330 STLYICFGIT
+330 STLYAVYKPKENIDSNFVQIYFELDSRMNSYMHPLVNKGAKNDMKV
-340 SDEVESDY
+340 SDENA
-348 LECFFDTLKWY
+348 LK
-359 GDLSMICA
+359 G
-367 EGARNHGL
+367 
-375 LNVDTKGFF
+375 NVTF
-384 DEVTVDLP
+384 P
-392 KSLEE
+392 KINE
-397 QKRISVYMNALNRLI
+397 QKAISNFITELDHLI
-412 TLHQRKCYELKN
+412 TLHQRKCCELKK

-510 DMPLSESEFAK
+510 DTPLSESEFAK

-819 TTRQKLQTMIAKRLQ
+819 TTRQKLQTMITKRLQ

-1039 ESLQDYNEMFGT
+1039 ESLQDYNGMFGT
-1051 HYDVENIN
+1051 HYDIENIN

-1176 SIDIKTIHALGRTP
+1176 SIDVKTIHALGRTP

-1210 LDKSFAHLKAFSRY
+1210 LDKSFAHLKAFSKY

-1251 ELKKPKDEAENDNP
+1251 ELKKPKDEAENDDP

-1430 HDLMENVLPLRN
+1430 HDLMENVLPLRD

>member
-1 MNSNIIN
+1 MNTPKI
-8 VILIKKCYQKRDS
+8 
-21 YEGCGKYSVRFEK
+21 RFKGFEDD
-34 ITYAWEQR
+34 WEQR
-42 KLSDCAEFRRGSF
+42 KLGEIVLRESLARESTIDLPYVEYEDVIAEEGRI
-55 PQPYG
+55 
-60 NKDWYDGKGA
+60 NKDIRKKEGIKKGIFFDGS
-70 MPFVQV
+70 QV
-76 ADVSSDMKLVNDTKQ
+76 LYGKLRPYLHNWLNPDFSGVAVGDWW
-91 KISKLAQP
+91 
-99 MSVFAEK
+99 
-106 GSVLVTL
+106 VLKPNNVDKNFIYRL
-113 QGSIGRV
+113 IQ
-120 AITQYGAFVD
+120 TQQF
-130 RTVLIFDKYKD
+130 D
-141 DIDKKF
+141 DIANQSTGSKMPRADWNLVSNTEFAIPTSQVEQTK
-147 WAYIIKEK
+147 I
-155 FEYEA
+155 
-160 KKAPG
+160 G
-165 GTIKTITKEVLAN
+165 GYFFT
-178 FDLMLPCYAEQSILA
+178 
-193 DYLIKLDHLITL
+193 LDNLITL

-245 QRKLSEI
+245 QRKLEDI
-252 CERIT
+252 
-257 RKNRNNESDLPLTIA
+257 
-272 SQFGLID
+272 
-279 QRDFFNKVVAA
+279 
-290 KDMSNYY
+290 
-297 LLKKGEFAYNK
+297 
-308 SYSNGFDYG
+308 YG
-317 SIKRLNAYKQGCL
+317 SIGNAFVGTATPY
-330 STLYICFGIT
+330 Y
-340 SDEVESDY
+340 VESGHVY
-348 LECFFDTLKWY
+348 LESNNIKDGQINHNTEVFINDEFYEKQKDKWLHTGDMVMVQSGHVGHAAVIPEELNNSAAHALIMFRNPKEEIDPYFLNYQYQTLKSKKKIENITT
-359 GDLSMICA
+359 GNTIKHILASEMQQF
-367 EGARNHGL
+367 E
-375 LNVDTKGFF
+375 VDMP
-384 DEVTVDLP
+384 ELA
-392 KSLEE
+392 E
-397 QKRISVYMNALNRLI
+397 QKKIAEYFSGLDHLI
-412 TLHQRKCYELKN
+412 TLHQRKCCELKK

-433 FVNQST
+433 FVNQSI

-819 TTRQKLQTMIAKRLQ
+819 TTRQKLQTMITKRLQ

-1039 ESLQDYNEMFGT
+1039 ESLQDYNGMFGT
-1051 HYDVENIN
+1051 HYDIENIN

-1176 SIDIKTIHALGRTP
+1176 SIDVKTIHALGRTP

-1251 ELKKPKDEAENDNP
+1251 ELKKPKDEAENDDP

-1430 HDLMENVLPLRN
+1430 HDLMENVLPLRD

>member
-1 MNSNIIN
+1 M
-8 VILIKKCYQKRDS
+8 
-21 YEGCGKYSVRFEK
+21 
-34 ITYAWEQR
+34 
-42 KLSDCAEFRRGSF
+42 
-55 PQPYG
+55 
-60 NKDWYDGKGA
+60 
-70 MPFVQV
+70 
-76 ADVSSDMKLVNDTKQ
+76 
-91 KISKLAQP
+91 
-99 MSVFAEK
+99 
-106 GSVLVTL
+106 
-113 QGSIGRV
+113 
-120 AITQYGAFVD
+120 
-130 RTVLIFDKYKD
+130 
-141 DIDKKF
+141 
-147 WAYIIKEK
+147 
-155 FEYEA
+155 
-160 KKAPG
+160 
-165 GTIKTITKEVLAN
+165 
-178 FDLMLPCYAEQSILA
+178 
-193 DYLIKLDHLITL
+193 
-205 HQRKCDE
+205 
-212 TKQLKKFML
+212 
-221 QKMFPKNGEKNPEI
+221 
-235 RFEGFTDDWE
+235 
-245 QRKLSEI
+245 
-252 CERIT
+252 
-257 RKNRNNESDLPLTIA
+257 
-272 SQFGLID
+272 ID
-279 QRDFFNKVVAA
+279 QRDFFNKIVAA

-359 GDLSMICA
+359 GDVSMICA

-397 QKRISVYMNALNRLI
+397 QKRISAYLNALNHLI
-412 TLHQRKCYELKN
+412 TLHQRKCDETKQLKKFMLQKMFPKNGEKNPEIRFEGFTDDWEQRKFGNLADYKKGPFGSAVTKDMFVPKSDDSVKVYEQQNAINKDWSLERYFLPNEYALTKLKSFEVHGGDIIVSCAGTIGEIYEIPEDAEVGIINQALMRVRVNESIVDKKMFIIAFSNMIDVFSRTHSNGSAIKNIPPFADLKPMGVMMPSMDEQQKVSGYFEKIDNLITLHQRKCCELKK

-439 KCDRNIATNHKKLQ
+439 KCDRNIATNHKIKQ

-510 DMPLSESEFAK
+510 DTPLSESEFAK

-949 QVLDVVLNQSYTKL
+949 QVLDVILNQSYTKL

-1039 ESLQDYNEMFGT
+1039 ESLQDYNGMFGT
-1051 HYDVENIN
+1051 HYDIENIN

-1176 SIDIKTIHALGRTP
+1176 SIDVKTIHALGRTP

-1251 ELKKPKDEAENDNP
+1251 ELKKPKDEAENDDP

-1430 HDLMENVLPLRN
+1430 HDLMENVLPLRD

>member
-1 MNSNIIN
+1 MGDVCSRVQGNDGRMELPTLTISAGNGWMRQEDRFSGNIAGKEQKNYTLLRKGELSYNHGNSKLAKYGTVFSLQTYEEALVPRVYHSFKVKEGNCDFVEYYFATKLPDRELSKLISSGARMDGLLNIGYDEFMGIQMKFPST
-8 VILIKKCYQKRDS
+8 L
-21 YEGCGKYSVRFEK
+21 
-34 ITYAWEQR
+34 EQR
-42 KLSDCAEFRRGSF
+42 KISLYFR
-55 PQPYG
+55 
-60 NKDWYDGKGA
+60 
-70 MPFVQV
+70 
-76 ADVSSDMKLVNDTKQ
+76 
-91 KISKLAQP
+91 
-99 MSVFAEK
+99 
-106 GSVLVTL
+106 
-113 QGSIGRV
+113 
-120 AITQYGAFVD
+120 
-130 RTVLIFDKYKD
+130 
-141 DIDKKF
+141 
-147 WAYIIKEK
+147 
-155 FEYEA
+155 
-160 KKAPG
+160 
-165 GTIKTITKEVLAN
+165 
-178 FDLMLPCYAEQSILA
+178 
-193 DYLIKLDHLITL
+193 KLDHLITL
-205 HQRKCDE
+205 HQRKCCE
-212 TKQLKKFML
+212 LKK
-221 QKMFPKNGEKNPEI
+221 
-235 RFEGFTDDWE
+235 
-245 QRKLSEI
+245 
-252 CERIT
+252 
-257 RKNRNNESDLPLTIA
+257 
-272 SQFGLID
+272 
-279 QRDFFNKVVAA
+279 
-290 KDMSNYY
+290 
-297 LLKKGEFAYNK
+297 
-308 SYSNGFDYG
+308 
-317 SIKRLNAYKQGCL
+317 
-330 STLYICFGIT
+330 
-340 SDEVESDY
+340 
-348 LECFFDTLKWY
+348 
-359 GDLSMICA
+359 
-367 EGARNHGL
+367 
-375 LNVDTKGFF
+375 
-384 DEVTVDLP
+384 
-392 KSLEE
+392 
-397 QKRISVYMNALNRLI
+397 
-412 TLHQRKCYELKN
+412 

-510 DMPLSESEFAK
+510 DMPLSDSEFAK

-627 YISEGKFR
+627 YVSEGKFR
-635 GLFSNIQMFVVSNA
+635 GLFSNVQMFVVSNA
-649 VDTKYFAAARAAE
+649 VDTKYFAAATAAE
-662 LAEGK
+662 LDKGK
-667 KFITGWVDNENY
+667 KFITGWVDEENS
-679 PVCDYLDFAK
+679 PVCDYLDFAE

-697 HEMIAKYTVLDNEK
+697 HEMIAKYMVLDNEK

-728 RAASKRSISGYIWH
+728 RAASKRGMSGFIWH

-766 EKTIFL
+766 EKTVFL

-796 VDDTENVDALIRRLT
+796 VDDTENVDALIRRMA

-819 TTRQKLQTMIAKRLQ
+819 TTRQKLQTMITKKLQ
-834 EGTKEYDKI
+834 EGTKEYEKI

-863 KRKIERFFAHSLWY
+863 KRRIERFFAHSLWY
-877 GFTGTPIFEENRYEQ
+877 GFTGTPIFDENRYEQ
-892 KGDLPQTTDE
+892 KGDLPQTTEE
-902 LYGACL
+902 LYGSCL
-908 HSYTIKNAIHD
+908 HSYTIKEAIHD

-949 QVLDVVLNQSYTKL
+949 QVLDVILNQSYTKL

-986 RYYELLKRIKAG
+986 RYYELLKRIKEG

-1030 STVNQDKMR
+1030 STVNQDKIR
-1039 ESLQDYNEMFGT
+1039 ESMKDYNEMFGT

-1075 YMERSQQ
+1075 YLERSQQ

-1097 APCLSTLYMDRSPM
+1097 APCLSTLYMDRQPM

-1137 TFQSPKDFKKEIDR
+1137 TFQSPKEFKKEIDR

-1162 VAVSEDWESVLDVF
+1162 VAVSEDWNSVRETF
-1176 SIDIKTIHALGRTP
+1176 SIAVKTIHAMGRTP

-1251 ELKKPKDEAENDNP
+1251 ELKKPKDETENDDP

-1384 EVYNYRDGEMA
+1384 EVYHYRDGKME

-1410 GVEEPMPKFKFRKI
+1410 GVEEPMPPFKFRKI

-1430 HDLMENVLPLRN
+1430 HDLMENVLPLRD

>member
-1 MNSNIIN
+1 MNTPKI
-8 VILIKKCYQKRDS
+8 
-21 YEGCGKYSVRFEK
+21 RFKGFEDD
-34 ITYAWEQR
+34 WEQR
-42 KLSDCAEFRRGSF
+42 KLGEVVGIYDGVHQT
-55 PQPYG
+55 PQYQDSGIMFLSVENITTLKSEKYISEEAFERDYKVYPEKGDILMTRIGDVGTTNVVQTKEKVAFYVSLALLKPKEINSYFLSNAMKTSVFQKG
-60 NKDWYDGKGA
+60 LRERTLVTAIPQKINKD
-70 MPFVQV
+70 
-76 ADVSSDMKLVNDTKQ
+76 
-91 KISKLAQP
+91 
-99 MSVFAEK
+99 E
-106 GSVLVTL
+106 
-113 QGSIGRV
+113 IGRV
-120 AITQYGAFVD
+120 NVFITNNAEEQ
-130 RTVLIFDKYKD
+130 
-141 DIDKKF
+141 KK
-147 WAYIIKEK
+147 I
-155 FEYEA
+155 
-160 KKAPG
+160 G
-165 GTIKTITKEVLAN
+165 
-178 FDLMLPCYAEQSILA
+178 
-193 DYLIKLDHLITL
+193 DYFTALDHLITL
-205 HQRKCDE
+205 HQRKC
-212 TKQLKKFML
+212 
-221 QKMFPKNGEKNPEI
+221 N
-235 RFEGFTDDWE
+235 
-245 QRKLSEI
+245 
-252 CERIT
+252 
-257 RKNRNNESDLPLTIA
+257 
-272 SQFGLID
+272 
-279 QRDFFNKVVAA
+279 
-290 KDMSNYY
+290 
-297 LLKKGEFAYNK
+297 
-308 SYSNGFDYG
+308 
-317 SIKRLNAYKQGCL
+317 
-330 STLYICFGIT
+330 
-340 SDEVESDY
+340 
-348 LECFFDTLKWY
+348 
-359 GDLSMICA
+359 
-367 EGARNHGL
+367 
-375 LNVDTKGFF
+375 
-384 DEVTVDLP
+384 
-392 KSLEE
+392 
-397 QKRISVYMNALNRLI
+397 
-412 TLHQRKCYELKN
+412 ELKN

-489 EEQLW
+489 EEQL
-494 DNFKY
+494 
-499 ILEQNNKAKLN
+499 EQNNKAKLN
-510 DMPLSESEFAK
+510 DTPLSDSEFAK

-819 TTRQKLQTMIAKRLQ
+819 TTRQKLQTMITKRLQ

-1039 ESLQDYNEMFGT
+1039 ESLQDYNAMFGT
-1051 HYDVENIN
+1051 HYDIENIN

-1176 SIDIKTIHALGRTP
+1176 SIDVKTIHALGRTP

-1251 ELKKPKDEAENDNP
+1251 ELKKPKDEAENDDP

-1430 HDLMENVLPLRN
+1430 HDLMENVLPLRD

>member
-1 MNSNIIN
+1 MNTPKI
-8 VILIKKCYQKRDS
+8 
-21 YEGCGKYSVRFEK
+21 RFK
-34 ITYAWEQR
+34 GFTDDWEQR
-42 KLSDCAEFRRGSF
+42 KFSE
-55 PQPYG
+55 
-60 NKDWYDGKGA
+60 
-70 MPFVQV
+70 
-76 ADVSSDMKLVNDTKQ
+76 
-91 KISKLAQP
+91 
-99 MSVFAEK
+99 
-106 GSVLVTL
+106 LVTIERG
-113 QGSIGRV
+113 GSPRPI
-120 AITQYGAFVD
+120 D
-130 RTVLIFDKYKD
+130 RF
-141 DIDKKF
+141 
-147 WAYIIKEK
+147 
-155 FEYEA
+155 
-160 KKAPG
+160 
-165 GTIKTITKEVLAN
+165 ITKEENGLNWIKIGDAPEQGNYITKTEEKIKPEGLSKTREVHPGDLILSNSMSFGRPYILAIDGCIHDGWLAIRDTEKR
-178 FDLMLPCYAEQSILA
+178 FDLKFLCTLLGTDNMLSQYKAMAAGSTVNNLNKELVGATTVSYPVMDEQV
-193 DYLIKLDHLITL
+193 KLGEFFDGIDHLITL

-221 QKMFPKNGEKNPEI
+221 QKMFPKNGEKNPKI

-245 QRKLSEI
+245 QRKLGDVCSRVQGNDGRME
-252 CERIT
+252 
-257 RKNRNNESDLPLTIA
+257 LPTLTISA
-272 SQFGLID
+272 GNGWMRQEDRFSGNIAGKEQ
-279 QRDFFNKVVAA
+279 K
-290 KDMSNYY
+290 NYT
-297 LLKKGEFAYNK
+297 LLRKGELSYNHGNSKLAKYGTVFSLQTYEEALVPRVYHSFKVKEGNCDFVEYYFATK
-308 SYSNGFDYG
+308 LPD
-317 SIKRLNAYKQGCL
+317 REL
-330 STLYICFGIT
+330 SKLI
-340 SDEVESDY
+340 SS
-348 LECFFDTLKWY
+348 
-359 GDLSMICA
+359 
-367 EGARNHGL
+367 GARMDGL
-375 LNVDTKGFF
+375 LNIGY
-384 DEVTVDLP
+384 DEFMGIQMKFPSTLEQR
-392 KSLEE
+392 KISLYFR
-397 QKRISVYMNALNRLI
+397 KLDHLI
-412 TLHQRKCYELKN
+412 TLHQRKCYELKK

-433 FVNQST
+433 FVNQSI
-439 KCDRNIATNHKKLQ
+439 KCDRNIATNHKIKQ

-510 DMPLSESEFAK
+510 DTPLSESEFAK

-1039 ESLQDYNEMFGT
+1039 ESLQDYNAMFGT

-1176 SIDIKTIHALGRTP
+1176 SIDVKTIHALGRTP

-1251 ELKKPKDEAENDNP
+1251 ELKKPKDEAENDDP

-1430 HDLMENVLPLRN
+1430 HDLMENVLPLRD